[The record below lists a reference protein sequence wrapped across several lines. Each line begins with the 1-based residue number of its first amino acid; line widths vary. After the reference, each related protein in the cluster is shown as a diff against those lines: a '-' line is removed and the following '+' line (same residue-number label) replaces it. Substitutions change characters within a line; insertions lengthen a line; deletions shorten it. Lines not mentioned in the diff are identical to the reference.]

1 MVTLPRLVILTCS
14 LTKKCNE
21 NVKVFI
27 VYDMIIYLV
36 KIFKIFNVFYYAFGF
51 SLLQLLFNLTVDY
64 ILKAKLI
71 WKHDLKVPMWVTEFC
86 IKYKLQFQW
95 NLFDIVNNRR
105 LLVWKISPLLWPLLY
120 KRTKMIPKFNYLL
133 KAIEKN
139 VSGGISYTVV
149 KGVFFRFL
157 QKVGCV
163 M

>member
-36 KIFKIFNVFYYAFGF
+36 KIFNVFYYAFGF

-105 LLVWKISPLLWPLLY
+105 LYRRPLLY